1 MSKLNEIKTS
11 IDDAM
16 MNDEMANDD
25 LVELIKHLGAYG
37 NVMSVKDYSD
47 QNGITV
53 QGVYNHR
60 NVVNLW
66 GFKFV
71 VEND

>member
-1 MSKLNEIKTS
+1 MSKVNEIKAS

-16 MNDEMANDD
+16 MNDELSNND

-37 NVMSVKDYSD
+37 NIMSVKERSNLDECSV
-47 QNGITV
+47 QN
-53 QGVYNHR
+53 VYKHR
-60 NVVNLW
+60 KVVDLW
-66 GFKFV
+66 TFKFV

>member
-1 MSKLNEIKTS
+1 MSKANKIKAS

-16 MNDEMANDD
+16 MNDELSTDD
-25 LVELIKHLGAYG
+25 LVELIKYLGAYG
-37 NVMSVKDYSD
+37 NVMSVKDYSN

-60 NVVNLW
+60 NVVDLW

>member
-1 MSKLNEIKTS
+1 MSKLNNIKAS

-16 MNDEMANDD
+16 MNSELSNDE
-25 LVELIKHLGAYG
+25 LVDLIKHIGAYG
-37 NVMSVKDYSD
+37 NIMSVKEYSD
-47 QNGITV
+47 QNKITV

>member
-1 MSKLNEIKTS
+1 MSKLNKIKAS

-16 MNDEMANDD
+16 MNGELSNDD

-37 NVMSVKDYSD
+37 NVMSVKDYSNE
-47 QNGITV
+47 NGITV

-60 NVVNLW
+60 NVVSLW

>member
-1 MSKLNEIKTS
+1 MSKTNKIKAS

-16 MNDEMANDD
+16 MNDELSNDD
-25 LVELIKHLGAYG
+25 LVELIKHLGTYG
-37 NVMSVKDYSD
+37 NIMSVKDYSS
-47 QNGITV
+47 QNSITV

-71 VEND
+71 LEND

>member
-1 MSKLNEIKTS
+1 MSKVNKIKAY
-11 IDDAM
+11 IDNAM
-16 MNDEMANDD
+16 MNDELSNDD

-37 NVMSVKDYSD
+37 NIMSVKEYSD
-47 QNGITV
+47 QNNITV

-60 NVVNLW
+60 KLVNLW

-71 VEND
+71 VENE

>member
-1 MSKLNEIKTS
+1 MSKANKIKSS

-16 MNDEMANDD
+16 MNDELSNDD

-37 NVMSVKDYSD
+37 NVMSVKDYSN

-60 NVVNLW
+60 NVVELW

-71 VEND
+71 VENN

>member
-1 MSKLNEIKTS
+1 MSKANKIKAS

-16 MNDEMANDD
+16 MNDELSNDD

-37 NVMSVKDYSD
+37 NIMSVKEYSD
-47 QNGITV
+47 QNNITV

-71 VEND
+71 VDND

>member
-1 MSKLNEIKTS
+1 MSKINKIKAS

-16 MNDEMANDD
+16 MNDELSTDD

-37 NVMSVKDYSD
+37 NVMSVKDYSN

-60 NVVNLW
+60 NVVDLW

-71 VEND
+71 VENG

>member
-1 MSKLNEIKTS
+1 MSKANKIKAS
-11 IDDAM
+11 MDDAM
-16 MNDEMANDD
+16 MNDELSNDD

-37 NVMSVKDYSD
+37 NVMSVKDYSN

>member
-1 MSKLNEIKTS
+1 MSKVNKIKAS

-16 MNDEMANDD
+16 MNDELSNDN

-37 NVMSVKDYSD
+37 NVMSVKDYSN

>member
-1 MSKLNEIKTS
+1 MSKANKIKAS

-16 MNDEMANDD
+16 MNDELSIDN

-37 NVMSVKDYSD
+37 NVMSVKDYSN
-47 QNGITV
+47 QNNITV

-60 NVVNLW
+60 NVVDLW

>member
-1 MSKLNEIKTS
+1 MSKLNKIKAS

-16 MNDEMANDD
+16 MNGELSNDN

-37 NVMSVKDYSD
+37 NIMSVADYAKQINKSKV
-47 QNGITV
+47 T
-53 QGVYNHR
+53 VYNYR

-71 VEND
+71 VENN

>member
-1 MSKLNEIKTS
+1 MSNLNEIKAS

-16 MNDEMANDD
+16 LNDELSNNN

-37 NVMSVKDYSD
+37 NVKNVKDYSD
-47 QNGITV
+47 KNGITV

>member
-1 MSKLNEIKTS
+1 MSKVNKIKAS

-16 MNDEMANDD
+16 MNDELSNDN
-25 LVELIKHLGAYG
+25 LVELIKHIGAYG

-47 QNGITV
+47 QNNITV

>member
-1 MSKLNEIKTS
+1 MSKVNKIKAS

-16 MNDEMANDD
+16 YNNELSNDD
-25 LVELIKHLGAYG
+25 IVELIKHVGAYG
-37 NVMSVKDYSD
+37 NIMSVKDYSD
-47 QNGITV
+47 RNGITV

-60 NVVNLW
+60 NVVNIW

-71 VEND
+71 VQND

>member
-1 MSKLNEIKTS
+1 MSKVNNIKAS
-11 IDDAM
+11 IGDAM
-16 MNDEMANDD
+16 MNGELSNDN

-37 NVMSVKDYSD
+37 NVMSVADYAKQINKSKV
-47 QNGITV
+47 T
-53 QGVYNHR
+53 VYNYR

-71 VEND
+71 VENN

>member
-1 MSKLNEIKTS
+1 MSKVNEIKSS

-16 MNDEMANDD
+16 MNDELSNND
-25 LVELIKHLGAYG
+25 LIELIKYIGAYG
-37 NVMSVKDYSD
+37 NVMSVKDYSN

-60 NVVNLW
+60 NVVELW

-71 VEND
+71 VDNN